1 MTWILPEQHLLVT
14 SPWAICAA
22 VSQLL
27 SSGTLQILHRWFNRC
42 HKVAWDCVYIYVYK
56 REPNCDRTTRTNL
69 HQWALNSL
77 IGQTACLMT
86 KWERKW
92 ACWSERKTETDHVR
106 HSCAHVNKAVEFHY
120 MNLLAWLITEFRGGQ
135 AFSEKRFTGPFD
147 LEVDGELRVGGRLH
161 FSLLPSEP
169 YKNKNYD

>member
-1 MTWILPEQHLLVT
+1 MNSSRTTPACDISMGYLCRSLSTVKLRHSANPSPLVQ
-14 SPWAICAA
+14 S
-22 VSQLL
+22 VSQSCVGLC
-27 SSGTLQILHRWFNRC
+27 LH
-42 HKVAWDCVYIYVYK
+42 VYK

-120 MNLLAWLITEFRGGQ
+120 MNLLACQMTDNRVQ
-135 AFSEKRFTGPFD
+135 RRTGLLGKKIYRP
-147 LEVDGELRVGGRLH
+147 VWPRSRRWTTSGRKAS
-161 FSLLPSEP
+161 F
-169 YKNKNYD
+169 

>member
-120 MNLLAWLITEFRGGQ
+120 MNLLACQMTDNRVQ
-135 AFSEKRFTGPFD
+135 RRTGLLGKKIYRP
-147 LEVDGELRVGGRLH
+147 VWPRSRWWTTSGRKAS
-161 FSLLPSEP
+161 F
-169 YKNKNYD
+169 